1 MSLPARATR
10 VAGGALLLATVLAT
24 AAFSSADLPGFRLAT
39 TAKAPRARG
48 WVQLSPTMSPFA
60 VAVRRDGRLVYD
72 LEITVHDLPPV
83 AYVGAYKGYE
93 AWLASPN
100 LDLVRRLGTIRNDS
114 TLRGTADWNK
124 FTVIVSAEPATVG
137 DKWTGA
143 IVMVGRSPSSL
154 MQSFADHPFY
164 NSGAP
169 PF

>member
-1 MSLPARATR
+1 MSRLA
-10 VAGGALLLATVLAT
+10 AGSFLLATVLVT
-24 AAFSSADLPGFRLAT
+24 AAFASAELPRFRLT
-39 TAKAPRARG
+39 VTPKAPLGRG
-48 WVQLSPTMSPFA
+48 WVQLSPSVSPFA
-60 VAVRRDGRLVYD
+60 IAVRRDGRIVYD
-72 LEITVHDLPPV
+72 LEITVHNLPPV
-83 AYVGAYKGYE
+83 AYLGAYTGYE
-93 AWLASPN
+93 AWLTSPN
-100 LDLVRRLGTIRNDS
+100 LDLVRKLGAIRNDS
-114 TLRGTADWNK
+114 TLHATADWNK